1 MTRRVGQVTTRGAVL
16 GFALAVGLVVTIVQ
30 GLSLLLIPAE
40 LEPALDAAVRAEAD
54 GEPLDPCPQR
64 LGAQRLGA
72 LQAVTSND
80 LVDCATTFDGR
91 TVRYTGE
98 VVGAVLLRGDRAW
111 VQLNDDVYAR
121 SIGPLPAHRVAV
133 GGNAGVAVSIP
144 ATLAR
149 QIGKVGG
156 HNAQGD
162 LVEVSGVY
170 RSADPADG
178 GGPAIQARSGR
189 IVRAGEQVRHPLS
202 VPRAA
207 VAVALALA
215 TTCLAIYTYRLRR
228 RPR

>member
-16 GFALAVGLVVTIVQ
+16 GFALAVGLGVTIVQ

-64 LGAQRLGA
+64 LGAQ
-72 LQAVTSND
+72 QAVTSND
-80 LVDCATTFDGR
+80 LIDCATTFDGR

-98 VVGAVLLRGDRAW
+98 VVGAVLLRGERAW

-156 HNAQGD
+156 HNARGD

-178 GGPAIQARSGR
+178 GGPAIQAGSGR
-189 IVRAGEQVRHPLS
+189 IVRPGEQVRHPLS
-202 VPRAA
+202 VPRAM

-215 TTCLAIYTYRLRR
+215 TVSLGFYTYRLRR